1 LTEKIEDKRM
11 DATQL
16 LSVMLLPI
24 ARMLLRSGFGAGE
37 LIRAAKQAS
46 VRAALIEVIPLGS
59 RVNVSRLSV
68 ATGLTRKE
76 ISNLLGR
83 SLKTKS
89 LPQKSTLE
97 QRAWRVLRG
106 WHSDPKYRERS
117 GRLAALPFAGKQR
130 TFSSLVRRYG
140 GDVTPR
146 SVLRELERIK
156 VVTKTRSGTLRLH
169 SRALHSRS
177 LLIQQLSD
185 VARVFRDFAATVAGA
200 EREGNA
206 RGYFGFKEAVVPSV
220 DQAAL
225 FQHTFAERGA
235 ILLESFEQWLKGQTR
250 ITGKPLRSTNASV
263 RVGVGVYLVQ
273 DSSKLDASGHQNDRE
288 PIHSS
293 GYRAQN
299 AQNRS

>member
-1 LTEKIEDKRM
+1 MEGRRTDL
-11 DATQL
+11 TQL

-46 VRAALIEVIPLGS
+46 VKAALIEVIPLGS

-76 ISNLLGR
+76 ISSLLGR
-83 SLKTKS
+83 SLNAKS
-89 LPQKSTLE
+89 PSEKSTLE

-106 WHSDPKYRERS
+106 WHTDPKYRERS
-117 GRLAALPFAGKQR
+117 GRLAALPFAGKQK
-130 TFSSLVRRYG
+130 TFSTLVRRYG

-169 SRALHSRS
+169 SRALHSRT

-185 VARVFRDFAATVAGA
+185 VARIFKDFAATVAGNDQD
-200 EREGNA
+200 GNS
-206 RGYFGFKEAVVPSV
+206 RGFFGFKDAVVPSL

-235 ILLESFEQWLKGQTR
+235 ILLESFEQWQKGQTR
-250 ITGKPLRSTNASV
+250 PLSRTLPSPKSKV
-263 RVGVGVYLVQ
+263 RIGLGVYLVQ
-273 DSSKLDASGHQNDRE
+273 DSSKFEGNDRE
-288 PIHSS
+288 SMLP
-293 GYRAQN
+293 
-299 AQNRS
+299 

>member
-1 LTEKIEDKRM
+1 LTGKTENPRPDV
-11 DATQL
+11 TQL

-24 ARMLLRSGFGAGE
+24 ARMLLRSGYGAEE

-76 ISNLLGR
+76 ISSLLGR
-83 SLKTKS
+83 RLKAKS
-89 LPQKSTLE
+89 LPHKSTLE

-106 WHSDPKYRERS
+106 WHSDPNYRERS
-117 GRLAALPFAGKQR
+117 GRLAALPFAGKQK

-156 VVTKTRSGTLRLH
+156 AVKKTRSGTLRLH
-169 SRALHSRS
+169 SGALHSRS
-177 LLIQQLSD
+177 LLVQQLSD
-185 VARVFRDFAATVAGA
+185 VARIFRDFATTVAEP
-200 EREGNA
+200 EREGST
-206 RGYFGFKEAVVPSV
+206 RGYFGFKDAVVPSV

-235 ILLESFEQWLKGQTR
+235 ILLESFDQWLKGQTR
-250 ITGKPLRSTNASV
+250 VMTKPSRSTNGSV

-273 DSSKLDASGHQNDRE
+273 DGSKLDANSRQIDRE
-288 PIHSS
+288 PM
-293 GYRAQN
+293 
-299 AQNRS
+299 RS